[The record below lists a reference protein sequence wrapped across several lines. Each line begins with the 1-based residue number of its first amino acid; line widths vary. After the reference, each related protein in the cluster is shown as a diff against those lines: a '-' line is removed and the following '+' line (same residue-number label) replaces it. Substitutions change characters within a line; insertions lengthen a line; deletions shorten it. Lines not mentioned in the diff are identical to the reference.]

1 MRKKKPRAD
10 FVENHFMEGMIPI
23 TFHAGKKI
31 KTSPLKQRNI

>member
-1 MRKKKPRAD
+1 
-10 FVENHFMEGMIPI
+10 MEGMIPI